1 MVIRGYRKMIYNCYN
16 LLSSYYKFYSDGDID
31 KKDYY
36 GLKEMILQNLIGF
49 YSTVR
54 QKKILI
60 RKSRCVKEVKKFFE
74 TGAITQEEY
83 EEQKKAILKR

>member
-36 GLKEMILQNLIGF
+36 GLKEMILQNLI
-49 YSTVR
+49 TVR